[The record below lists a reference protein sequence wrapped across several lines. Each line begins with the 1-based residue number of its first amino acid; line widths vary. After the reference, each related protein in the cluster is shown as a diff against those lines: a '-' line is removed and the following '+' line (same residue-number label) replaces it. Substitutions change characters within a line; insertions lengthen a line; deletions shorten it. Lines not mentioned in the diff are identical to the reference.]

1 MISFNCNIKVK
12 HNFKNINAII
22 QKLPQTAKIITE
34 DVLKNIR
41 GYAIRL
47 EKGNNEEGILV
58 EMIDMTT
65 KEVKGKVYAD
75 PSKFMSNGVS
85 YLFFEYFGTGAN
97 AEMEHVG
104 KSKHFI
110 NSGYTEWF
118 IPVSKVE
125 KALPYPVVNIQGMD
139 FYIAHG
145 MKANHFMSDA
155 SFKSRNENA
164 EIVKK
169 KLDEMLKE
177 VLMLKWN
184 MLENQNTL

>member
-1 MISFNCNIKVK
+1 MISCNIKVK
-12 HNFKNINAII
+12 HNFKNINAIT
-22 QKLPQTAKIITE
+22 QRLPQIAKEITE

-47 EKGNNEEGILV
+47 EKGHNEGGILV
-58 EMIDMTT
+58 EMVDMST
-65 KEVKGKVYAD
+65 KEVKGRVYAD

-104 KSKHFI
+104 KSQHFI
-110 NSGYTEWF
+110 ESGFTEWF
-118 IPVSKVE
+118 IPVNKVDR
-125 KALPYPVVNIQGMD
+125 ALPYPVINIKGMD

-145 MKANHFMSDA
+145 TKANHFMGDA
-155 SFKSRNENA
+155 SFKSRDENA

-169 KLDEMLKE
+169 KLDDMIKE
-177 VLMLKWN
+177 CFK
-184 MLENQNTL
+184 